1 MVNVYSKMKPDSFT
15 LPLQTILTSLF
26 EDIKGVV
33 SARGCTKSKTPRWSG
48 ASSRIGLAPDADA
61 ADAAAAAAAAD
72 AHAASPATSQ
82 EGGAAAAPGGD
93 GPASAPSPGGR
104 SGGGRGR
111 AVGGGKQAAGKAQ
124 G

>member
-1 MVNVYSKMKPDSFT
+1 MHEHLGMRAQWWIYSKMKPDSFT
-15 LPLQTILTSLF
+15 LQLQTILTALF
-26 EDIKGVV
+26 QDIKGVV
-33 SARGCTKSKTPRWSG
+33 SASGCTKLTP
-48 ASSRIGLAPDADA
+48 P
-61 ADAAAAAAAAD
+61 
-72 AHAASPATSQ
+72 ASP

-111 AVGGGKQAAGKAQ
+111 AVVGGKQAAGKAQ